1 MKKRGVL
8 GLGMIAAFLAGI
20 PLQAQS
26 GPVLVVRSEDGSTQR
41 VALVFDRGYAAVQ
54 ASTMGALGWIE
65 SLAEGSASFSTP
77 SGVVVDLN
85 TSTPFFTLD
94 GVLLQFS
101 HAPYD
106 DGGGIRIPLQL
117 LSDFL
122 PRRFPELYA
131 FDGPTLTL
139 RAGPPP
145 AAEGEEAVDAGP
157 VLVALTDQAALDP
170 LSVEARQVDASP
182 AEAPDPTLAAPS
194 AYDGV
199 RVVVIDA
206 GHGGYDPGTIGVGG
220 VREKNVALGIALALA
235 DALRR
240 EPDLEVHLLRDDDTF
255 IEVWDR
261 GQMATD
267 IRGERPGVFI
277 SLHANSLPN
286 RGNAKGFETYF
297 LSEAR
302 TDHERRVAAI
312 ENAPIS
318 VSGDG
323 TAPSGDLDFIL
334 RELRNLDHQHW
345 SALLAGNIQEEVE
358 RIHPGPNRG
367 VKQAP
372 MAVITNALMPAVLV
386 EIGYLSD
393 AQEARLLAQES
404 FQRDAA
410 GAIAQAVVRFF
421 ERYPPGSGGGG
432 GEVRP

>member
-1 MKKRGVL
+1 
-8 GLGMIAAFLAGI
+8 
-20 PLQAQS
+20 
-26 GPVLVVRSEDGSTQR
+26 
-41 VALVFDRGYAAVQ
+41 
-54 ASTMGALGWIE
+54 
-65 SLAEGSASFSTP
+65 
-77 SGVVVDLN
+77 
-85 TSTPFFTLD
+85 
-94 GVLLQFS
+94 
-101 HAPYD
+101 
-106 DGGGIRIPLQL
+106 
-117 LSDFL
+117 
-122 PRRFPELYA
+122 
-131 FDGPTLTL
+131 
-139 RAGPPP
+139 
-145 AAEGEEAVDAGP
+145 
-157 VLVALTDQAALDP
+157 
-170 LSVEARQVDASP
+170 
-182 AEAPDPTLAAPS
+182 
-194 AYDGV
+194 V

-235 DALRR
+235 EALRR

-318 VSGDG
+318 VRGDG

-393 AQEARLLAQES
+393 AQEARLLVQES